1 VAGTKRN
8 SCRLSVFKGRG
19 ARLNYAVF
27 KVLLK
32 GPSTIYGIHGSVK
45 AERSFRDVSYAT
57 VNKRVR
63 SLERAGY
70 VRKAVKKVATRTCW
84 PMYELTGKAQLAML
98 LDGLGLE
105 GLFTMLDEGS
115 VAAILAVLRKAQ
127 IIGVSEK

>member
-1 VAGTKRN
+1 MAGTKRN
-8 SCRLSVFKGRG
+8 SDRLSVFKGRG

-27 KVLLK
+27 QVLLK
-32 GPSTIYGIHGSVK
+32 GPRTIYGIHGSVK

-70 VRKAVKKVATRTCW
+70 VRKAVKKAATRKCW